1 MSSSTTLGS
10 VGLALG
16 SPAVD
21 FHLKAVDARSYSLKD
36 FGDRKVLVIVFSCN
50 HCSYVQAYEDGMVR
64 MQRDYLGKGV
74 TVVAINSNDDHDYAE
89 YSFENK
95 IRGLDDKCD
104 NVTYMQTEY

>member
-10 VGLALG
+10 LGLALC

-50 HCSYVQAYEDGMVR
+50 NCPYVQAYEDRMVR
-64 MQRDYLGKGV
+64 MQRDYSGKGD
-74 TVVAINSNDDHDYAE
+74 TLVAINSNNDHDYPEDRFA
-89 YSFENK
+89 NM
-95 IRGLDDKCD
+95 IRRATDEVFD
-104 NVTYMQTEY
+104 